1 MATRQF
7 TVNIDGGNQSLIAWK
22 IYPLTT
28 ANRTGLSLGAGDEG
42 LIVYDT
48 DLNKLYGW
56 TGAAW
61 EAIGAAVTGAVV
73 FKGLVNFDASE
84 PGSPATGD
92 MYIFQTAGTNTW
104 NTSDVVQVGDQ
115 AIWDGTNWQ
124 FFQSNVLSASETVS
138 GVIEL
143 ATQAEVTA
151 VTDAVRAVTPA
162 TLGGYRTAKKIPYV
176 YFSSSETLVAET
188 PKTITHNLNL
198 QNKDAYIL
206 SVKDGSGAE
215 LSIDNDGV
223 DANSLTITSNIAFA
237 AVNVTVIGF

>member
-1 MATRQF
+1 MATKF
-7 TVNIDGGNQSLIAWK
+7 HTVHLDGGKQSLISWR
-22 IYPLTT
+22 IYPLDT
-28 ANRTGLSLGAGDEG
+28 ATRTGLSLAAGDEG
-42 LIVYDT
+42 IVSYDT
-48 DLNKLYGW
+48 DLNKLYVW

-61 EAIGAAVTGAVV
+61 ADVGATISGAVT
-73 FKGLVNFDASE
+73 FKGLVNFDAAE

-115 AIWDGTNWQ
+115 AIWDGSNWQ
-124 FFQSNVLSASETVS
+124 FFQTNVLPASETVA

-143 ATQAEVTA
+143 ATQGEANTG
-151 VTDAVRAVTPA
+151 TDAVRAITPA
-162 TLGGYRTAKKIPYV
+162 TQAGYHSAKKVARV
-176 YFSSSETLVAET
+176 YYSNSETLVAET
-188 PKTITHNLNL
+188 PKTITHNLGL
-198 QNKDAYIL
+198 QNKDAYVL

-223 DANSLTITSNIAFA
+223 DTNSLTITSNIAFA